1 MKFRNLLDELFED
14 SRMVEAF
21 SFSFFPSFLFF
32 FSFFRRS
39 LTFGRGIVNRG
50 QVGTWRDSGETRAQG
65 AIALL

>member
-14 SRMVEAF
+14 SRMVEGF

-32 FSFFRRS
+32 FFFRRS

-50 QVGTWRDSGETRAQG
+50 QVGTWREKRERKER
-65 AIALL
+65 

>member
-32 FSFFRRS
+32 FFFRRS